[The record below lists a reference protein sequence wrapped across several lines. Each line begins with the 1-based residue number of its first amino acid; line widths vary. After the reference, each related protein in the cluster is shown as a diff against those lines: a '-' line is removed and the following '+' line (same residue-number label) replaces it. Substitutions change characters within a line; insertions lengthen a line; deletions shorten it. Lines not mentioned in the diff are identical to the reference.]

1 MAMVWRRALWDVL
14 PGWMRWRGATPVL
27 RASPALT
34 SKVLTTSCLALKDGP
49 DPPAVLTVKRAE

>member
-1 MAMVWRRALWDVL
+1 MVWRRALRDVL

-34 SKVLTTSCLALKDGP
+34 SKVLTTSCLALKDGL